1 MSEIGVL
8 EWRHY
13 EAVPGRRDALLAR
26 FRDGTLALFADH
38 GFRVLAFGVD
48 VEDENSLCYLLAWS
62 SEEEMREGWK
72 TFVGDPRWT
81 ALRDV
86 SEERAPLIASI
97 TKRVL
102 HDAALG

>member
-1 MSEIGVL
+1 MSEAGVL

-13 EAVPGRRDALLAR
+13 EAVPGQRDALLAR

-38 GFRVLAFGVD
+38 GFRVLAFGID

-62 SEEEMREGWK
+62 SEEEMRKRWE
-72 TFVGDPRWT
+72 TFVADPRWK

-102 HDAALG
+102 LDAVVG